1 MLSDKFAILAGVIVV
16 ASAAMYAYDT
26 LKGRNNPN
34 RVTWVMWTL
43 APMIGFAAQLSQGVG
58 LESIFTFAIGFG
70 PLLVLIAS
78 FVNRKAYWKLTT
90 FDLWCGSISLVALV
104 LWVATGEGLVA
115 LVLSIVA
122 DFFAAIPTVKKSYFN
137 PESESGYPFLLG
149 AFATVLTLLTISV
162 WTVSSSAFGIYV
174 LLMDS
179 LIAVLVLFPK
189 LRPGYKIDFPREES
203 RFW

>member
-1 MLSDKFAILAGVIVV
+1 MIVV

-58 LESIFTFAIGFG
+58 LQSIFTFAIGFG

-90 FDLWCGSISLVALV
+90 FDLLCGSISLVALV

-115 LVLSIVA
+115 LVLASSPTSLPPSLPLKSPISTPNPRVA
-122 DFFAAIPTVKKSYFN
+122 THFCWEPLPPCS
-137 PESESGYPFLLG
+137 PC
-149 AFATVLTLLTISV
+149 
-162 WTVSSSAFGIYV
+162 
-174 LLMDS
+174 
-179 LIAVLVLFPK
+179 
-189 LRPGYKIDFPREES
+189 
-203 RFW
+203 